1 MRPTQTGG
9 RGDAAQQRFRDQLL
23 ADRAALALVALAE
36 AGPVNLVSDQLLA
49 AASSVQHLSLRN
61 QILMLI
67 QAGDRKLA
75 LRDVDTEEGWA
86 RRGRVPNQ
94 PGLRIV
100 RPHDRPAA
108 ASHPAARRRGR
119 RASFRLIKR
128 WEFAQTMLLGG
139 VPDPQTE
146 PEPAGNPAE
155 FACCLLTQLDRR
167 GYRVQP
173 GEAHAVEHDT
183 ATVTLTAPVGT
194 GDPTGQV
201 RELIWAMAEVLTS
214 GPDPRDVVLPAAA
227 GGRRA
232 G

>member
-1 MRPTQTGG
+1 MRPTPTGG
-9 RGDAAQQRFRDQLL
+9 PGDAAQQRFRDQLL

-36 AGPVNLVSDQLLA
+36 AGPVNPVSDQLLA

-61 QILMLI
+61 QILLLI
-67 QAGDRKLA
+67 QAGDRKLV

-86 RRGRVPNQ
+86 RRGRVPHQ

-100 RPHDRPAA
+100 RPHDPPGSAA
-108 ASHPAARRRGR
+108 FHAARSRGR
-119 RASFRLIKR
+119 RASFRLIER
-128 WEFAQTMLLGG
+128 WEFTQTSVLAGAA
-139 VPDPQTE
+139 DPQTE

-167 GYRVQP
+167 GYRVGA
-173 GEAHAVEHDT
+173 GEARVVEHDT
-183 ATVTLTAPVGT
+183 ATVTLTAPVGV
-194 GDPTGQV
+194 GDPQGQV

-214 GPDPRDVVLPAAA
+214 GPDLRDADLPVVV